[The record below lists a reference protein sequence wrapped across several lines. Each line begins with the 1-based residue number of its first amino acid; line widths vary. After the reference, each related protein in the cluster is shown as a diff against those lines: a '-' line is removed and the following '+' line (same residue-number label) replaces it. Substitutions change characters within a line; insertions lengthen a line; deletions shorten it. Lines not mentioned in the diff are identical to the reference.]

1 MDGEWNRI
9 KIIDLR
15 DKNNGPSDMIMGA
28 RIEQAHKMQWDGNEW
43 NNGNEIRDQRSGPS
57 NHRMDS
63 KEA

>member
-28 RIEQAHKMQWDGNEW
+28 RIEQAHKMQWDGNEMEQW
-43 NNGNEIRDQRSGPS
+43 E
-57 NHRMDS
+57 
-63 KEA
+63 